1 LQFRLIDEEVVRA
14 ARKGMKD
21 GEHSQAGTVKYR
33 LQDPGNSL
41 LGMLDE
47 VERIGM
53 APAYGVMKGVRFAEV
68 YALVGCDGKLLPSE
82 LLSLHALR
90 CIFQIEK
97 AVRFNMLYQS
107 FDARRD
113 RRSHRWV
120 EVADGHVRSWWSISA

>member
-1 LQFRLIDEEVVRA
+1 
-14 ARKGMKD
+14 MKD

-97 AVRFNMLYQS
+97 AVRFDMLYQL